1 MAISS
6 IGIGSGLPLEELL
19 ENLRTAENQGLA
31 LIQSRADTVK
41 SRFSAYATIKSSVEA
56 LKNASE
62 AMGKADT
69 FGALKTSATGD
80 AYTAMASTKA
90 VAGSYNIAVK
100 QLATSQSLRTSA
112 QPSRIDPLAEGK
124 VNIEIKLNGS
134 DAKTIT
140 LDKADTSLE
149 GIVKAVNGDSS
160 LGITATLINTGGK
173 DSESYL
179 MFTAKGTGTEAAVTS
194 IKATQF
200 DNGAPSLLHDVIGF
214 DSSIGVDPM
223 IETEAKN
230 SIIDIN
236 GIEITSQTNT
246 VKDAIEGVT
255 LTLTKTH
262 ANLGDVD
269 LDGKDD
275 YATDA
280 LTVSRDD
287 SVTSKAVNSFVS
299 AYNTLQGII
308 KTLSSYN
315 TDTNKGS
322 ALTGDSLTRN
332 VQNQI
337 RNALN
342 VADSTGAIRSLSQMG
357 ITTDPKDGMLKVD
370 DVKLSAALKDNMVDV
385 QKLFAGENGIS
396 KKLGATADIFIKSGG
411 LISSA
416 SDSMTASLKDME
428 KQYTATSARIDAK
441 MEGYRKQFSAMDA
454 MVAQMNSVSSYLT
467 QQLSMLG
474 NLNEK

>member
-19 ENLRTAENQGLA
+19 ENLRTSENQSLA
-31 LIQSRADTVK
+31 LIQSRADTVE
-41 SRFSAYATIKSSVEA
+41 SRLSAYGTIKSSVEV
-56 LKNASE
+56 LKNASD
-62 AMGKADT
+62 AMAKADT

-80 AYTAMASTKA
+80 AYTGTATNKA
-90 VAGSYNIAVK
+90 VAGIYNIAVK

-112 QPSRIDPLAEGK
+112 LTPTTQLAEGK

-134 DAKTIT
+134 ATKTIT
-140 LDKADTSLE
+140 LDKADTTLE

-160 LGITATLINTGGK
+160 LGISATLINIGGEPPQ
-173 DSESYL
+173 SHL
-179 MFTAKGTGTEAAVTS
+179 MFTAKRTGMDAAVQT
-194 IKATQF
+194 IKVTKS
-200 DNGAPSLLHDVIGF
+200 DDGTPSYLDAIIGF
-214 DSSIGVDPM
+214 ESTNATNPL
-223 IETEAKN
+223 TESAAKN
-230 SIIDIN
+230 ATIEIN
-236 GIEITSQTNT
+236 GIPITSQTNT

-262 ANLGDVD
+262 ADLGNGV
-269 LDGKDD
+269 

-287 SVTSKAVNSFVS
+287 SVTSKAVNAFVS

-315 TDTNKGS
+315 VDAQKGS

-332 VQNQI
+332 IQNQI
-337 RNALN
+337 REALN
-342 VADSTGAIRSLSQMG
+342 VAGSSGAVRSLSQMG
-357 ITTDPKDGMLKVD
+357 ITTDVKDGTLKVD
-370 DVKLSAALKDNMVDV
+370 STKLSAALKDNMVDV
-385 QKLFAGENGIS
+385 QNLFAGENGIS
-396 KKLGATADIFIKSGG
+396 KKLGATADVFIKSGG

-416 SDSMTASLKDME
+416 SDSMTSSLKDLN
-428 KQYTATSARIDAK
+428 KQYAATFDRIDAK
-441 MEGYRKQFSAMDA
+441 MEVYRKQFSAMDS

>member
-19 ENLRTAENQGLA
+19 ENLRTAENQSLA
-31 LIQSRADTVK
+31 LIQSKVK
-41 SRFSAYATIKSSVEA
+41 TIESRVSAYGTIKSSVEA
-56 LKNASE
+56 LKNASD
-62 AMGKADT
+62 ALGKAEA

-80 AYTAMASTKA
+80 AFTSIASTSA
-90 VAGSYNIAVK
+90 VGGSYNISVK
-100 QLATSQSLRTSA
+100 QLASSQTLRTSA
-112 QPSRIDPLAEGK
+112 QPSRTATLAEGK
-124 VNIEIKLNGS
+124 VNIEIKLKGA
-134 DAKTIT
+134 DATTIT
-140 LDKADTSLE
+140 LDEADTSLE

-160 LGITATLINTGGK
+160 LGITATLINDGG
-173 DSESYL
+173 DPPQSYL
-179 MFTAKGTGTEAAVTS
+179 MFTAKGTGTDAAVES
-194 IKATQF
+194 IKVTKF
-200 DNGAPSLLHDVIGF
+200 DDPVAYSSLDAKIGF
-214 DSSIGVDPM
+214 NSGTNAL
-223 IETEAKN
+223 IETGAKN
-230 SIIDIN
+230 ATIAIN
-236 GIEITSQTNT
+236 GIEIISQTNT

-255 LTLTKTH
+255 LMLAKTH

-280 LTVSRDD
+280 LTVSKDD
-287 SVTSKAVNSFVS
+287 SVTSTAVSSFVS

-308 KTLSSYN
+308 KTLTSYN
-315 TDTNKGS
+315 VDAQKGS

-332 VQNQI
+332 IQNQI

-342 VADSTGAIRSLSQMG
+342 VADATGAVRSLSQMG
-357 ITTDPKDGMLKVD
+357 ITTDPKDGTLKID
-370 DVKLSAALKDNMVDV
+370 NTKLSAALKDNMIDV

-396 KKLGATADIFIKSGG
+396 KKLGAAADVFIKSDG
-411 LISSA
+411 LLRSA
-416 SDSMTASLKDME
+416 DDSMTTSLKDLN
-428 KQYTATSARIDAK
+428 KQYTATFARIDAK

>member
-19 ENLRTAENQGLA
+19 ENLRTAENQSLA
-31 LIQSRADTVK
+31 LIQSKADTVE
-41 SRFSAYATIKSSVEA
+41 SRLSAYGTIKSSVEA
-56 LKNASE
+56 LKNASD

-80 AYTAMASTKA
+80 AYTATASTKA

-112 QPSRIDPLAEGK
+112 QTSRTAPLAEGK
-124 VNIEIKLNGS
+124 VNIEIKLKGS
-134 DAKTIT
+134 DATKTIT
-140 LDKADTSLE
+140 LDHADTSLE

-179 MFTAKGTGTEAAVTS
+179 MFTAKGTGTEASVES
-194 IKATQF
+194 ITATKSV
-200 DNGAPSLLHDVIGF
+200 DGTASNLNDVIGF
-214 DSSIGVDPM
+214 DGGTGALTEFAANNASI
-223 IETEAKN
+223 E
-230 SIIDIN
+230 IN
-236 GIEITSQTNT
+236 GIEIISQTNN

-262 ANLGDVD
+262 AHLGLDG
-269 LDGKDD
+269 DGKDI

-357 ITTDPKDGMLKVD
+357 ITTDPKDGTLKVD
-370 DVKLSAALKDNMVDV
+370 STKLATALKDNMVDV
-385 QKLFAGENGIS
+385 QSLFAGENGIS
-396 KKLGATADIFIKSGG
+396 KKLGAAADGFIKSDG

-416 SDSMTASLKDME
+416 TESMTTNLKDLN
-428 KQYTATSARIDAK
+428 KQYGIAFDRIDAK
-441 MEGYRKQFSAMDA
+441 MATYRKQFSAMDA